1 MSTITGYPQAAINS
15 KSSLFSSIRVIIETA
30 FYGNNVQ
37 VIEHLAQAYQLAANS
52 PGTIVTDLAVSHTEE
67 LKLPKD
73 SKVLVFNDGEIVGRT
88 AAARRVIGE
97 PEINQVK
104 YEKILREA
112 IYQSRTRQFYHGE
125 VIVGLEQEFSV
136 KAHVLI
142 PEGFE
147 NNLYSYLLNFQAL
160 TAEIENEYQH
170 SQTYHEG
177 DLYIFADP
185 EWQNPAFPD
194 GLVLIDAVH
203 NVAAVLGLRYFGE
216 LKKATLTLAW
226 ALANR
231 NGFIACHGGLKQ
243 YQFPSHHYTM
253 AVFGLSGS
261 GKSTITLAKRADD
274 VVTVLHDDAFVISK
288 TKGSTT
294 ALEPAYFDKTQDY
307 ASDDPTI
314 ASFLTCQ
321 NVGVTL
327 NDSGKKVLVT
337 EDIRNGNGRAIKSR
351 FVTPN
356 RVDHLDDKI
365 DAVFWI
371 MKDDVFPPVVKMND
385 PILAAIFGAT
395 LATKRSSAENIRNQE
410 EVDQL
415 VFVPY
420 ANPFRVYPL
429 AEDYQAFKELFEQQ
443 NTDCYILNTG
453 FFDQKKIT
461 PEITLKSVEGI
472 AKKQVQFLPLGKLTE
487 LSYLPIAGFSE
498 RFNEV
503 TYQERLYQRLSS
515 RNQFLQEQ
523 AELLEGYHE
532 LPAEAT
538 EYLERLLKKL
548 KK

>member
-1 MSTITGYPQAAINS
+1 MSTISGHSQATINLNNN
-15 KSSLFSSIRVIIETA
+15 LFSSIRVIIETA

-37 VIEHLAQAYQLAANS
+37 LIDHLAQAYQLATKS

-73 SKVLVFNDGEIVGRT
+73 SKVLVFNDGEIIGRT

-97 PEINQVK
+97 PGISQVK

-112 IYQSRTRQFYHGE
+112 IYQSRIRQFYHGK
-125 VIVGLEQEFSV
+125 VIVGLDQEFSV
-136 KAHVLI
+136 KAHVLV

-147 NNLYSYLLNFQAL
+147 NNLYSYLLNFEVL
-160 TAEIENEYQH
+160 TAESETDYQH
-170 SQTYHEG
+170 SQTYNEG

-185 EWQNPAFPD
+185 EWQHPAFPD
-194 GLVLIDAVH
+194 GLVLIDAMH

-243 YQFPSHHYTM
+243 YQFPTHRYTM

-261 GKSTITLAKRADD
+261 GKSTITLARSADD

-288 TKGSTT
+288 KKGSTT

-307 ASDDPTI
+307 ASNDPTVS
-314 ASFLTCQ
+314 SFLTCQ

-327 NDSGKKVLVT
+327 NDSGEKVLVT

-371 MKDDVFPPVVKMND
+371 MKDDVFPPVVKIND

-395 LATKRSSAENIRNQE
+395 LATKRSSAENIRKE

-415 VFVPY
+415 VYVPY

-429 AEDYQAFKELFEQQ
+429 AEDYQAFKELFEKQD
-443 NTDCYILNTG
+443 TDCYILNTG
-453 FFDQKKIT
+453 YFDQKKIT
-461 PEITLKSVEGI
+461 PEVTLKSVEAI
-472 AKKQVQFLPLGKLTE
+472 AKKQAQFLPLGKLSE
-487 LSYLPIAGFSE
+487 LSYLPVTGFPE
-498 RFNEV
+498 PFNEA
-503 TYQERLYQRLSS
+503 TYQECLYQRLTS
-515 RNQFLQEQ
+515 RYQFILEQE
-523 AELLEGYHE
+523 ELLSGYHE
-532 LPAEAT
+532 LPAEAIKS
-538 EYLERLLKKL
+538 LKGLLKKL